1 MTELENMPVI
11 VQVTVKG
18 VVVVAANEKLYVL
31 GELIRLTETL
41 LPDWSVQLMT
51 LGGWNPVGK
60 FSFRVICCAGWL
72 GGLVTVMT

>member
-41 LPDWSVQLMT
+41 LPD
-51 LGGWNPVGK
+51 
-60 FSFRVICCAGWL
+60 
-72 GGLVTVMT
+72 